1 MSGEIQ
7 QKNKLLLVHSSA
19 GDNPADFRVNFHEPV
34 IFPEHAQVRLINCRL
49 NLDDNEI
56 IINDSNNK
64 FQWGLGYCWSNVP
77 ASGGASS
84 GAPLFTATIAEGE
97 YVPLKGAGDQ
107 FITSAIETA
116 LNNSVSNMSYLR
128 GGFDVDV
135 AAGKLVVKLSKCVVP
150 TTVNAS
156 PTSSN
161 WDRMTQDFTASDLPA
176 NAGIATMAPS
186 PQLNDFAGAGGYNGT
201 VFPLRRRDTTE
212 MGENFWSA
220 YISSSVVSGCSNN
233 DGAVAMFFAQFDLA
247 NVEAPGTDGDFTEF
261 GLTPTILTNR
271 GINYIGEE
279 PDDYEDFSNLLTG
292 DFDVNGMIGF
302 RYEKDTRLLKI
313 FERNTVIP
321 QNGVRFDDRVLDQN
335 SATNLIH
342 TVDLSTV
349 MADKLDINVF
359 LLEPTGIPVPMGNS
373 PQYQY
378 RVEITLNSGAALPS
392 GGNYGATRD
401 IPVGMY
407 DWVNFIN
414 GARPVNDKHLML
426 PSALSAYVITQGFVS
441 QNADVLFI
449 SCAFDNGLNA
459 VKRNIDP
466 ANLPLIMFGEPL
478 SALVY
483 QEVATTFAPFGKSF
497 PQVYSKHQTVGRQLG
512 FNNDEFSRTA
522 NAVAWAVG
530 LTFPETI
537 STSRSDQ
544 ATYYLVMD
552 DLPVNNYTGGKSQ
565 GKPNKIVGLITLKTR
580 ADDLYYPSEN
590 KTEVYVDLHNPSP
603 LQYNNLSFRIVDK
616 ELRTVKD
623 IYNYTIMTLE
633 VRQNPNVALR
643 EMFKGLAQE
652 LRVDKRADFKSA
664 GTGIRIN
671 SMGQ

>member
-1 MSGEIQ
+1 
-7 QKNKLLLVHSSA
+7 
-19 GDNPADFRVNFHEPV
+19 
-34 IFPEHAQVRLINCRL
+34 
-49 NLDDNEI
+49 
-56 IINDSNNK
+56 
-64 FQWGLGYCWSNVP
+64 
-77 ASGGASS
+77 
-84 GAPLFTATIAEGE
+84 
-97 YVPLKGAGDQ
+97 
-107 FITSAIETA
+107 
-116 LNNSVSNMSYLR
+116 
-128 GGFDVDV
+128 
-135 AAGKLVVKLSKCVVP
+135 
-150 TTVNAS
+150 
-156 PTSSN
+156 
-161 WDRMTQDFTASDLPA
+161 
-176 NAGIATMAPS
+176 
-186 PQLNDFAGAGGYNGT
+186 
-201 VFPLRRRDTTE
+201 
-212 MGENFWSA
+212 
-220 YISSSVVSGCSNN
+220 
-233 DGAVAMFFAQFDLA
+233 
-247 NVEAPGTDGDFTEF
+247 
-261 GLTPTILTNR
+261 
-271 GINYIGEE
+271 
-279 PDDYEDFSNLLTG
+279 
-292 DFDVNGMIGF
+292 
-302 RYEKDTRLLKI
+302 
-313 FERNTVIP
+313 
-321 QNGVRFDDRVLDQN
+321 
-335 SATNLIH
+335 
-342 TVDLSTV
+342 
-349 MADKLDINVF
+349 
-359 LLEPTGIPVPMGNS
+359 
-373 PQYQY
+373 
-378 RVEITLNSGAALPS
+378 
-392 GGNYGATRD
+392 
-401 IPVGMY
+401 
-407 DWVNFIN
+407 WVNFIN